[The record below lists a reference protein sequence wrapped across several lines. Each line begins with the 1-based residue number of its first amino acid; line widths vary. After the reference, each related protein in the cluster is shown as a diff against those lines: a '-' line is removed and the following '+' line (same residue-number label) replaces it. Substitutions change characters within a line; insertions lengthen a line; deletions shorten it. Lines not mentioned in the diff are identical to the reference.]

1 MLREMTMSAKT
12 GERKHQILQMLAEML
27 EQPRAAR
34 ITTAALA
41 ARLQCSEAALYRHF
55 ASKAQMFEGLFEF
68 IETTIFTLVNQIV
81 TSEANGV
88 EQARKIAVMLV
99 TFAER
104 NRGMTR
110 VLSGDALVTEDERL
124 QTRVS
129 QITERIEST
138 FKQSLRSALTGGTL
152 AATTEV
158 TPMATLLTHCVLG
171 SWLRFAQSRWQ
182 ASPTTHIDAQLRLIL
197 GVNNQPTG

>member
-1 MLREMTMSAKT
+1 MSAKP

-68 IETTIFTLVNQIV
+68 IETTIFSLVNQNIADE
-81 TSEANGV
+81 TNGV

-99 TFAER
+99 TFAQR

-110 VLSGDALVTEDERL
+110 VLCGDALVTEDERL
-124 QTRVS
+124 QARVS
-129 QITERIEST
+129 QITERIETT
-138 FKQSLRSALTGGTL
+138 FKQALRGAVTAGVLDPATEITPL
-152 AATTEV
+152 AA
-158 TPMATLLTHCVLG
+158 LLTHCVLG

-182 ASPTTHIDAQLRLIL
+182 STPTTHIDAQMRLIL
-197 GVNNQPTG
+197 G

>member
-1 MLREMTMSAKT
+1 MSVKT
-12 GERKHQILQMLAEML
+12 GERKHQILQTLAEML

-41 ARLQCSEAALYRHF
+41 AKMQLSEAALYRHF

-68 IETTIFTLVNQIV
+68 IESTIFTLVNQIIS
-81 TSEANGV
+81 SEPDGV

-104 NRGMTR
+104 NKGMTR

-124 QTRVS
+124 QGRIT
-129 QITERIEST
+129 QITDRIDAV
-138 FKQSLRSALTGGTL
+138 FKQSLRQAVMNGSLNPAVEITPL
-152 AATTEV
+152 AAV
-158 TPMATLLTHCVLG
+158 LTNIVLG
-171 SWLRFAQSRWQ
+171 SWLRFAQSGWQ
-182 ASPTTHIDAQLRLIL
+182 ASPTTHIHAELKLLLDQR
-197 GVNNQPTG
+197 N

>member
-1 MLREMTMSAKT
+1 MSAKP
-12 GERKHQILQMLAEML
+12 GERKYQILQMLAEML

-68 IETTIFTLVNQIV
+68 IETTIFSLVNQIIADE
-81 TSEANGV
+81 TNGV

-99 TFAER
+99 TFAQR

-110 VLSGDALVTEDERL
+110 VLCGDALVTEDERL
-124 QTRVS
+124 QARVG
-129 QITERIEST
+129 QITERIETT
-138 FKQSLRSALTGGTL
+138 FKQTLRGAVTAGVLDPTTEITPL
-152 AATTEV
+152 AA
-158 TPMATLLTHCVLG
+158 LLTHCVLG

-182 ASPTTHIDAQLRLIL
+182 STPTTHIDAQMRLIL
-197 GVNNQPTG
+197 G

>member
-1 MLREMTMSAKT
+1 MSAKP

-68 IETTIFTLVNQIV
+68 IETTIFSLVNQIIADE
-81 TSEANGV
+81 TNGV

-99 TFAER
+99 TFAQR

-110 VLSGDALVTEDERL
+110 VLCGDALVTEDERL
-124 QTRVS
+124 QARVS
-129 QITERIEST
+129 QITERIETT
-138 FKQSLRSALTGGTL
+138 FKQALLSLFVS
-152 AATTEV
+152 
-158 TPMATLLTHCVLG
+158 
-171 SWLRFAQSRWQ
+171 
-182 ASPTTHIDAQLRLIL
+182 
-197 GVNNQPTG
+197 

>member
-1 MLREMTMSAKT
+1 MLREMTMSVKT

-81 TSEANGV
+81 ASETNGV

-124 QTRVS
+124 QARVS
-129 QITERIEST
+129 QITERMETT
-138 FKQSLRSALTGGTL
+138 FKQSLRSAHASGTL
-152 AATTEV
+152 APTAEI
-158 TPMATLLTHCVLG
+158 TPMAALLTHCVLG
-171 SWLRFAQSRWQ
+171 GWLRFAQSRWQ
-182 ASPTTHIDAQLRLIL
+182 ATPTTHIDAQLRLIL
-197 GVNNQPTG
+197 G

>member
-1 MLREMTMSAKT
+1 MSAKP

-68 IETTIFTLVNQIV
+68 IETTIFSLVNQIIADE
-81 TSEANGV
+81 TNGV
-88 EQARKIAVMLV
+88 EQARKIAVMLA
-99 TFAER
+99 TFAQR

-110 VLSGDALVTEDERL
+110 VLCGDALVTEDERL
-124 QTRVS
+124 QARVS
-129 QITERIEST
+129 QITERIETT
-138 FKQSLRSALTGGTL
+138 FKQALRGAVTAGVLDPATEITPL
-152 AATTEV
+152 AA
-158 TPMATLLTHCVLG
+158 LLTHCVLG

-182 ASPTTHIDAQLRLIL
+182 STPTTHIDAQLRLIL
-197 GVNNQPTG
+197 G

>member
-1 MLREMTMSAKT
+1 MSVKT
-12 GERKHQILQMLAEML
+12 GERKHQILQTLAEML

-41 ARLQCSEAALYRHF
+41 ARMQLSEAALYRHF

-81 TSEANGV
+81 ASEPNGI
-88 EQARKIAVMLV
+88 EQARKIAIMLL

-104 NRGMTR
+104 NKGMTR

-124 QTRVS
+124 QGRVS
-129 QITERIEST
+129 QITERIDAS
-138 FKQSLRSALTGGTL
+138 FKQSLRHAVTSGTL
-152 AATTEV
+152 NPSTEV
-158 TPMATLLTHCVLG
+158 TALAALLTHFVIG

-182 ASPTTHIDAQLRLIL
+182 SAPSTHMDAQLKRIL
-197 GVNNQPTG
+197 DARI

>member
-1 MLREMTMSAKT
+1 MSVKA
-12 GERKHQILQMLAEML
+12 GERKHQILQTLAEML

-41 ARLQCSEAALYRHF
+41 AKMQLSEAALYRHF

-81 TSEANGV
+81 ANEPNGV
-88 EQARKIAVMLV
+88 EQARKIAIMLL

-104 NRGMTR
+104 NKGMTR

-124 QTRVS
+124 QGRIT
-129 QITERIEST
+129 QITDRIEAV
-138 FKQSLRSALTGGTL
+138 FKQSLRQAVTTNALSPSIEITPLAAALT
-152 AATTEV
+152 
-158 TPMATLLTHCVLG
+158 HIVLG
-171 SWLRFAQSRWQ
+171 SWLRFAQSGWQ
-182 ASPTTHIDAQLRLIL
+182 AIPSTHMHAQLRLL
-197 GVNNQPTG
+197 LDPRA

>member
-1 MLREMTMSAKT
+1 MSAKP

-68 IETTIFTLVNQIV
+68 IETTIFSLVNQIIADE
-81 TSEANGV
+81 TNGV

-99 TFAER
+99 TFAQR

-110 VLSGDALVTEDERL
+110 VLCGDALVTEDERL
-124 QTRVS
+124 QARVS
-129 QITERIEST
+129 QITERIETT
-138 FKQSLRSALTGGTL
+138 FKQALRGAVTAGVLDPATEITPL
-152 AATTEV
+152 AA
-158 TPMATLLTHCVLG
+158 LLTHCVLG

-182 ASPTTHIDAQLRLIL
+182 STPTTHINAQMRLIL
-197 GVNNQPTG
+197 G

>member
-1 MLREMTMSAKT
+1 MSAKP
-12 GERKHQILQMLAEML
+12 GERKHQILQLLAEML

-41 ARLQCSEAALYRHF
+41 ARLHCSEAALYRHF

-68 IETTIFTLVNQIV
+68 IETTVFSLVAQIIA
-81 TSEANGV
+81 SEPNGV

-110 VLSGDALVTEDERL
+110 VLCGDALVTEDERL
-124 QTRVS
+124 QARVS
-129 QITERIEST
+129 QITDRVETT
-138 FKQSLRSALTGGTL
+138 FKQSLRSALIVGQVEPTAEIVGM
-152 AATTEV
+152 AA
-158 TPMATLLTHCVLG
+158 LLTHCVLG
-171 SWLRFAQSRWQ
+171 SWLRFAQSKWQ
-182 ASPTTHIDAQLRLIL
+182 AHPTTHIDAQLRLIL
-197 GVNNQPTG
+197 G

>member
-104 NRGMTR
+104 SRGMTR

-197 GVNNQPTG
+197 GVNHQQTG

>member
-1 MLREMTMSAKT
+1 MNMSAKP
-12 GERKHQILQMLAEML
+12 GERKYQILQMLAEML

-68 IETTIFTLVNQIV
+68 IETTIFSLVNQIIADE
-81 TSEANGV
+81 TNGV

-99 TFAER
+99 TFAQR

-110 VLSGDALVTEDERL
+110 VLCGDALVTEDERL
-124 QTRVS
+124 QARVG
-129 QITERIEST
+129 QITERIETT
-138 FKQSLRSALTGGTL
+138 FKQTLRGAVTAGVLDPTTEITPL
-152 AATTEV
+152 AA
-158 TPMATLLTHCVLG
+158 LLTHCVLG

-182 ASPTTHIDAQLRLIL
+182 STPTTHIDAQMRLIL
-197 GVNNQPTG
+197 G

>member
-1 MLREMTMSAKT
+1 MSAKP

-68 IETTIFTLVNQIV
+68 IETTVFSLVNQIIA
-81 TSEANGV
+81 SEPNGV

-99 TFAER
+99 TFAEK

-124 QTRVS
+124 QARVS
-129 QITERIEST
+129 QITDRIETT
-138 FKQSLRSALTGGTL
+138 FKQSLRNAVTTGALDPITEITPL
-152 AATTEV
+152 AA
-158 TPMATLLTHCVLG
+158 LLTHCVLG

-182 ASPTTHIDAQLRLIL
+182 AAPTTHIDAQLRLIL
-197 GVNNQPTG
+197 G

>member
-1 MLREMTMSAKT
+1 MSAKP

-68 IETTIFTLVNQIV
+68 IETTIFSLVNQIISDE
-81 TSEANGV
+81 TNGV

-99 TFAER
+99 TFAQR

-110 VLSGDALVTEDERL
+110 VLCGDALVTEDERL
-124 QTRVS
+124 QARVS
-129 QITERIEST
+129 QITERIETT
-138 FKQSLRSALTGGTL
+138 FKQALRGAVTAGVLDPATEITPL
-152 AATTEV
+152 AA
-158 TPMATLLTHCVLG
+158 LLTHCVLG

-182 ASPTTHIDAQLRLIL
+182 STPTTHIDAQMRLIL
-197 GVNNQPTG
+197 G

>member
-1 MLREMTMSAKT
+1 MSAKP

-68 IETTIFTLVNQIV
+68 IESTVFSLVNQIV
-81 TSEANGV
+81 ASEANGV

-124 QTRVS
+124 QARVS
-129 QITERIEST
+129 QITDRIETT
-138 FKQSLRSALTGGTL
+138 FKQSLRTALTGGTL
-152 AATTEV
+152 DPTTEI
-158 TPMATLLTHCVLG
+158 TPMAALLTHCVLG
-171 SWLRFAQSRWQ
+171 SWLRFAQNRWQ
-182 ASPTTHIDAQLRLIL
+182 TAPTTHIDAQLRLIL
-197 GVNNQPTG
+197 G